1 MVGSVRVIGLDVV
14 VGVIIG
20 LGFGAVR
27 VVMLDDE
34 HSAQNIHG
42 LNHQSI
48 EKSRNVTPVMDRHTD
63 QGWTPCLLCKP
74 ACPTPPYK
82 TPSLSR
88 PALPGPWKY
97 SKALGQN

>member
-20 LGFGAVR
+20 LGFGVVR
-27 VVMLDDE
+27 VVILDDE

-48 EKSRNVTPVMDRHTD
+48 EKS
-63 QGWTPCLLCKP
+63 
-74 ACPTPPYK
+74 
-82 TPSLSR
+82 
-88 PALPGPWKY
+88 
-97 SKALGQN
+97 